1 MTAQRPFR
9 FGVLAHP
16 AASRT
21 AWQEQ
26 ARRIEA
32 LGFSSLLIWDHLDAQ
47 LAPLPALVAAADA
60 TTTLRLGTQVLANDF
75 RHPVLLA
82 REAATVDLL
91 SDGRF
96 ELGIGA
102 GWNAAEYQQAG
113 LPFADGPTR
122 VARLRESVQILKR
135 LWAGGPVTFA
145 GKHYQLDSLTSHPLP
160 VQRPHPPLMIGG
172 ARRQLLTLAGEEADI
187 VALATVVYPDGRH
200 DFVASTGPRV
210 AERLGWVR
218 AAAGPRFARLDLHV
232 HIGGVIHSDAPDATA
247 AQLGPTVGLS
257 GPQLRDCVQAL
268 LGSEE
273 AIVETVQQRREQY
286 GLNYLTVDAGFL
298 DAMAP
303 IVARLAGT

>member
-1 MTAQRPFR
+1 MINQRPFR
-9 FGVLAHP
+9 FGVMAHP
-16 AASRT
+16 ATSLH

-32 LGFSSLLIWDHLDAQ
+32 LGFGTLLIWDHLDTQ
-47 LAPLPALVAAADA
+47 LSPLPALVAAATA

-75 RHPVLLA
+75 RHPALLA

-91 SDGRF
+91 SGGRL

-102 GWNAAEYQQAG
+102 GWNATEYRQAG
-113 LPFADGPTR
+113 IPFADGTSR

-135 LWAGGPVTFA
+135 LWAGELVSYA
-145 GKHYQLDSLTSHPLP
+145 GEHYQLDGLMSHPRP
-160 VQRPHPPLMIGG
+160 AQRPHPPLMIGG
-172 ARRQLLTLAGEEADI
+172 ARRRLLSLAAEEADI
-187 VALATVVYPDGRH
+187 VAFATKVYPDGRH
-200 DFVASTGPRV
+200 DFVESTGPRME
-210 AERLGWVR
+210 ERVSWVR
-218 AAAGPRFARLDLHV
+218 GAAGKRLAELDLHV
-232 HIGGVIHSDAPDATA
+232 HVGGVILTDDPDATA

-273 AIVETVQQRREQY
+273 SIIETLQQRREKY
-286 GLNYLTVDAGFL
+286 GLNYVTVSADFL
-298 DAMAP
+298 EPMAP